1 MLTREQSTQ
10 LKTAALDWVTAQSQ
24 YERFAAGKAD
34 VIKAAAA
41 FDLLLKSLT
50 EKPAELANKQ
60 EIEAQGLQNPYKQP
74 GQISGEHTGYS
85 QDDHLLAAMLGQ

>member
-1 MLTREQSTQ
+1 MLTIDQCKQ
-10 LKTAALDWVTAQSQ
+10 LETAALAWVTTQSQ
-24 YERFAAGKAD
+24 YERFSAGKAD

-60 EIEAQGLQNPYKQP
+60 EIEAQGLRNPYKQP

-85 QDDHLLAAMLGQ
+85 QDDHLLAAMIGQ